1 MGSSAEAY
9 KKKEQQAWNSFS
21 RRYTKVALPEF
32 QPYGDRLVQMAANR
46 GLAVVA
52 VDARWTSVWGGR
64 YWQAPLQARY
74 PKRKLTRHHA
84 ASVVVG
90 RRALGLGARRRPG
103 TLDAD
108 QRISVA
114 SNCRPGRF
122 TSPARGG
129 HDPPATR
136 PGGSIKLRKT
146 GKGNRDRRGAQV
158 AQDRSASPV
167 SVDRH

>member
-1 MGSSAEAY
+1 
-9 KKKEQQAWNSFS
+9 
-21 RRYTKVALPEF
+21 
-32 QPYGDRLVQMAANR
+32 MASNR

-52 VDARWTSVWGGR
+52 VDPRWTSVWGGR

-74 PKRKLTRHHA
+74 PKSELTRHHA
-84 ASVVVG
+84 ASMVLG

-108 QRISVA
+108 RRISVA

-122 TSPARGG
+122 TAPARGG

-136 PGGSIKLRKT
+136 PGGSIGLRKT
-146 GKGNRDRRGAQV
+146 GTGDRDRRRAQV

-167 SVDRH
+167 SV